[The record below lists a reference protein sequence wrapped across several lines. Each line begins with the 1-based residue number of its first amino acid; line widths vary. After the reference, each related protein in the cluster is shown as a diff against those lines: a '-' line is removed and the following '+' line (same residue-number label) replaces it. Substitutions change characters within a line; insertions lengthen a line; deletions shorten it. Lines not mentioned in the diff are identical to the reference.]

1 MSIYSR
7 DNTEGISRLSAE
19 LTGRYT
25 ALTDKSLVRGK
36 ALHAALLALNQF
48 DRELASFL
56 AWIGEAETSLE
67 RLETAEEGC
76 ESSAAT
82 AAHKLEEVRAEVR
95 ERDREFCALAAKGRE
110 QLEDLAAEETDIV
123 LGGKV
128 VELGRRWT
136 ALQNGIMDLADK
148 LGRQNEQARR
158 EAKAMAAWTVAKR
171 GELEGLRMG
180 GTLADVRRQMEEHNS
195 FR

>member
-1 MSIYSR
+1 V
-7 DNTEGISRLSAE
+7 E
-19 LTGRYT
+19 LTGRYS

-36 ALHAALLALNQF
+36 ALHAALLALNHF

-67 RLETAEEGC
+67 RLETAEGC
-76 ESSAAT
+76 ESVAAT

-128 VELGRRWT
+128 GELGRRWT

-158 EAKAMAAWTVAKR
+158 EAKALLAWTVAKR